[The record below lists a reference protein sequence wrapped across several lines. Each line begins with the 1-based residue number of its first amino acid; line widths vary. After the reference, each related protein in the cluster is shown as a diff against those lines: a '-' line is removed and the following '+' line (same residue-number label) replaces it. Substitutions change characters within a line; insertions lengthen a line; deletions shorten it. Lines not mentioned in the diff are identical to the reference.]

1 MPELPTRD
9 EALRKAVEF
18 AEWASDAEGAN
29 RAEYLATVAAY
40 AAASQAWTAIAREIG
55 EGGR

>member
-1 MPELPTRD
+1 VAELPTRG

-18 AEWASDAEGAN
+18 AERAYASEEAT
-29 RAEYLATVAAY
+29 RAEYLGAITAY
-40 AAASQAWTAIAREIG
+40 ATLSQAWTAIAREIG

>member
-1 MPELPTRD
+1 VPELPTRD
-9 EALRKAVEF
+9 EALRK
-18 AEWASDAEGAN
+18 AEGAN

>member
-18 AEWASDAEGAN
+18 AERADASEEAT
-29 RAEYLATVAAY
+29 RAESLAAITAYVAL
-40 AAASQAWTAIAREIG
+40 SQAWTVIAREIG

>member
-1 MPELPTRD
+1 VPELPTR

-18 AEWASDAEGAN
+18 AERASDAEGAN
-29 RAEYLATVAAY
+29 RAEYLAAVAAY
-40 AAASQAWTAIAREIG
+40 AVASQTWTAIAREIG